1 MLAKAPL
8 IVIVI
13 YNILIYI
20 TPFIFPPN
28 NFQLAGFF
36 RQAFFIT
43 KMPMEEKETIMLVGS
58 DNHGN
63 LLIIVRPEDGTMYD
77 EKIVVLDEKKQDQ
90 LKSFLLN
97 PKTENHE

>member
-1 MLAKAPL
+1 
-8 IVIVI
+8 
-13 YNILIYI
+13 
-20 TPFIFPPN
+20 
-28 NFQLAGFF
+28 
-36 RQAFFIT
+36 
-43 KMPMEEKETIMLVGS
+43 MEEKETIMIVVS

-97 PKTENHE
+97 KKIENHE

>member
-1 MLAKAPL
+1 
-8 IVIVI
+8 
-13 YNILIYI
+13 
-20 TPFIFPPN
+20 
-28 NFQLAGFF
+28 
-36 RQAFFIT
+36 
-43 KMPMEEKETIMLVGS
+43 MEGKETIMLVGN

-97 PKTENHE
+97 QKTENHE